1 MNKHR
6 LTLDPERQ
14 RGGGLETHAICGVKG
29 GHLRQRQAAD
39 GNFCLLCFIIS
50 YIVPGGTAADVR
62 GEDRFSED
70 ARDPLICPWGRAQM
84 LWLGLH
90 VQRWSPG
97 WMFEA
102 RGGKTHLSQTGRR
115 EMFHVSAAAAPQSQI
130 LHSRRPPSTKTE
142 ASAGVEPVRQDW
154 ACWEERGR
162 LIKRTSQGV
171 QLLSLCPCPSV
182 PVPLE
187 AELPQADYRSLSRQH
202 FASVQFK
209 AL

>member
-1 MNKHR
+1 
-6 LTLDPERQ
+6 
-14 RGGGLETHAICGVKG
+14 
-29 GHLRQRQAAD
+29 
-39 GNFCLLCFIIS
+39 
-50 YIVPGGTAADVR
+50 
-62 GEDRFSED
+62 
-70 ARDPLICPWGRAQM
+70 
-84 LWLGLH
+84 
-90 VQRWSPG
+90 
-97 WMFEA
+97 MFEA

-115 EMFHVSAAAAPQSQI
+115 ETFHVSAAAAPQSQI

-187 AELPQADYRSLSRQH
+187 AELPQADYQSLSRQH